1 MLMSIRFL
9 TDVGSVNIYDYI
21 EQLEITA
28 GDSQSIY
35 FQLVDLAID
44 RSSAGFNPPGRRY
57 MPAATATLAVT
68 LLSVECGKQVL
79 RAAIQPYP
87 QDPSIWM
94 VPILG
99 SDPLQGT
106 INMNMRLTEPS
117 RILNISNGKGNI
129 IRIR

>member
-9 TDVGSVNIYDYI
+9 TDVGGVNIFDYI

-28 GDSQSIY
+28 GDTQAIY

-44 RSSAGFNPPGRRY
+44 RSSSGFNPPGRRY
-57 MPAATATLAVT
+57 MPAANSTLTVN
-68 LLSVECGKQVL
+68 LLSVECSKQVV
-79 RAAIQPYP
+79 RSATQPFT
-87 QDPSIWM
+87 QDPSIWTFT
-94 VPILG
+94 ILG

-106 INMNMRLTEPS
+106 INMNLRLTEPT
-117 RILNISNGKGNI
+117 RTLNISNAKGNV